1 MATTLQAG
9 TQTAPTEVIKGNPR
23 RSPLADA
30 LAYLFLGLLAIFF
43 LFPLAWMMLSSLK
56 SGQDIATSPLAFDP
70 RAMSFDSYGAML
82 ANVPLLDG
90 FKNTLIVILF
100 KGGLELFFCPLAGYA
115 FAKLRFRGREM
126 LFNILLATLMLPVI
140 VMLIPLLLEMGTFGW
155 VDSYQALIFPGAVS
169 AFAIFFMRQQFA
181 DVPDEL
187 IESGRL
193 DGAGPFRIYWSI
205 VLPIMRPAV
214 AALAILTLLGI
225 YNDFVLPVIVISS
238 VDKQTLQIMLS
249 YLATQINNASVGTAG
264 TNAWGQIL
272 AASTLATLPL
282 LILFIALQRHFVSGL
297 MAGALKG

>member
-214 AALAILTLLGI
+214 AALAILTFLGI
-225 YNDFVLPVIVISS
+225 YNDFVWPVIVISS